1 MDLSQVKQFIK
12 LLTGSV
18 DSIVTWQVFH
28 DVKANRNEKLSA
40 WFNCDIANA
49 ADYLQQMQDL
59 QCGVYVCVNET
70 DGQGRS
76 ADNVTR
82 VRACF
87 ADFDGDQ
94 EPQWPI
100 APTFVT
106 KRDETHGHAYW
117 LLSDLCDTETFT
129 ALQKQIAIHSNTDH
143 QVVDPCRVLRVPG
156 TLHLKDPSNPK
167 QYVITAVNGG
177 RYEAEQ
183 IRVAFALNAT
193 QDAQLNTWLEAREGL
208 QDGTGYDDAQRY
220 LDKVTKW
227 AAVIAPPAVLG
238 SGSKTLFSVAGYAHD
253 HGVSYNSAANI
264 LWEHYNPRCQPPWED
279 HEKKE
284 FYAIV
289 ERAYKYATSAPGC
302 KTAVSMFKAVGPVP
316 EPVDGWAVN
325 NELAPS
331 LDEELITIN
340 VDEVRKNLRSIQRL
354 GRSQGEILLPQLT
367 MKSAHYD
374 LALAFDGIRYDGCE
388 LIRCDKIFYQFNG
401 KSWDV
406 ISDDVVKSEIQK
418 FYAQFKP
425 ADRFTRGIYNVLVD
439 LANVPALP
447 EPNNDIVVFE
457 NGIVDVSNGTPTL
470 QKHTPDVFTF
480 NHCEYNYNRKAQC
493 PKWHEFLY
501 SIWPDDLE
509 LHSMLQ
515 EWFGYILTGDITL
528 QKMIILLG
536 KSRGGKGVIGDVM
549 RALVGKGNVSAPMLP
564 NLAENS
570 ALFSMSKSKLTL
582 IPDAHSVHVAKRDAV
597 LSTIK
602 ALTGGD
608 PITYDVKFKDAQTTV
623 FNTRLVLS
631 TNNMPEF
638 IDASGALVNRI
649 MVFPFWKSFAGKE
662 DPKLREKL
670 LAEIEGIAQWA
681 MAGLARLRGN
691 GMFTEAESSKR
702 EKLEMKEDMFVLGE
716 FVEQMTDV
724 SEEVFTPV
732 EDLHTAYR
740 VWSVTKGQKPLSKL
754 KFSGLLRDSE
764 LPIKRERRCI
774 AGKQV
779 RGFIGIRVVPGA
791 VAAFSNVTHITQRG
805 RDNA

>member
-1 MDLSQVKQFIK
+1 MDLSQVKQFIE
-12 LLTGSV
+12 LLTGSK

-40 WFNCDIANA
+40 WFNCDIQNA
-49 ADYLQQMQDL
+49 ADYLQQMQAL

-87 ADFDGDQ
+87 ADFDGAL
-94 EPQWPI
+94 EPNWPI

-106 KRDETHGHAYW
+106 KRDDTHGHAYW
-117 LLSDLCDTETFT
+117 LINGECDTETFT
-129 ALQKQIAIHSNTDH
+129 ALQKQIAIHSDTDH

-167 QYVITAVNGG
+167 QYVITSAAGG
-177 RYEAEQ
+177 HYTAEQ
-183 IRVAFALNAT
+183 LRDAFALSAT
-193 QDAQLNTWLEAREGL
+193 QDAQLNIWLEARAGL
-208 QDGTGYDDAQRY
+208 KDGTGYDDTPRY
-220 LDKVTKW
+220 LDKVVKW
-227 AAVIAPPAVLG
+227 ASVIAPPAVLG
-238 SGSKTLFSVAGYAHD
+238 SGSKTVFGVACYAHD
-253 HGVSYNSAANI
+253 HGVSYNSAVNI
-264 LWEHYNPRCQPPWED
+264 LWEHYNPRCMPPWEE

-284 FYAIV
+284 FFAIV
-289 ERAYKYATSAPGC
+289 ERAYKYPTSAPGC
-302 KTAVSMFKAVGPVP
+302 KTAVSTFRAIGPVP
-316 EPVDGWAVN
+316 EPVDGWEAN
-325 NELAPS
+325 NELTPAE
-331 LDEELITIN
+331 EELITIDVN
-340 VDEVRKNLRSIQRL
+340 EAKENLRSTQRL
-354 GRSQGEILLPQLT
+354 DRGRGEILLPQLT

-374 LALAFDGIRYDGCE
+374 LALAFDGIRYDGRE

-439 LANVPALP
+439 LANVPVLP
-447 EPNNDIVVFE
+447 EQNNDIVIFE
-457 NGIVDVSNGTPTL
+457 NGIVDVSSGTPQL
-470 QKHTPDVFTF
+470 QNHTPDVFTF

-509 LHSMLQ
+509 LHNMLQ

-536 KSRGGKGVIGDVM
+536 KSRGGKGVISDIM

-570 ALFSMSKSKLTL
+570 ALFAMSKSKLAL
-582 IPDAHSVHVAKRDAV
+582 IPDAHTVHVAKRDAV

-623 FNTRLVLS
+623 FNTRLALS

-638 IDASGALVNRI
+638 IDASGALVNRL
-649 MVFPFWKSFAGKE
+649 MVFPFWISFAGKE

-681 MAGLARLRGN
+681 MEGLARLRAKGF
-691 GMFTEAESSKR
+691 FTEAESSKR
-702 EKLEMKEDMFVLGE
+702 EKLDLKEDMFILGD
-716 FVEQMTDV
+716 FVNQMT
-724 SEEVFTPV
+724 EVPFDGFSSV
-732 EDLHTAYR
+732 DELHTAYR
-740 VWSVTKGQKPLSKL
+740 VWCTTKAQKPLTKH
-754 KFSGLLRDSE
+754 KFSGLLRDSD
-764 LPIKRERRCI
+764 LPIVKDRKYVN
-774 AGKQV
+774 GKQI
-779 RGFIGIRVVPGA
+779 RGFAGIRVIPGA
-791 VAAFSNVTHITQRG
+791 VGGFSNVASIHQG
-805 RDNA
+805 SV